1 MGSGRVLH
9 IFERIFN
16 LAVAVLLLGAAL
28 FAGYSLWDNEQ
39 VYASAQGVRDSLLS
53 LRPQE
58 GADAGPGFE
67 ELRKINPDVVGWISL
82 DGTRI
87 DYPIVQGK
95 DELEYLNKDVYGDFS
110 LAGAIFLSTQCSG
123 DFTDAYSL
131 IYGHHMADSMMFGD
145 LDLYLD
151 GDFFDEN
158 STGTLIT
165 PDETYG
171 LEVFEVLTVT
181 SSDSTIFSP
190 TSWKADCSG
199 AVAAVADR
207 AVHIRKDVAEKIEG
221 SPGEEQIVAL
231 TTCSSE
237 GTQARTIV
245 LAHMVSQQN
254 E

>member
-9 IFERIFN
+9 VFERIFN
-16 LAVAVLLLGAAL
+16 LIVAVLLFGAAL

-39 VYASAQGVRDSLLS
+39 VYASAEDVRDSLLS

-58 GADAGPGFE
+58 GSDAGPGFE
-67 ELRKINPDVVGWISL
+67 ELRRINPDVVGWIAL
-82 DGTRI
+82 DGTKI

-123 DFTDAYSL
+123 GFTDAYSL
-131 IYGHHMADSMMFGD
+131 IYGHHMADGMMFGD

-151 GDFFDEN
+151 EGFFGQN
-158 STGTLIT
+158 PGGTLIT
-165 PDETYG
+165 PDATYG
-171 LEVFEVLTVT
+171 LEVFEVLTAT

-190 TSWKADCSG
+190 TSWKADCSA
-199 AVAAVADR
+199 AVAAVAGR
-207 AVHIRKDVAEKIEG
+207 AVHIRQDVAEKIER
-221 SPGEEQIVAL
+221 SPGEEKIVAL
-231 TTCSSE
+231 ATCSSE

-245 LAHMVSQQN
+245 LARMAAQQN
-254 E
+254 M